1 MGLFLFLTGITGEST
16 DSVHP
21 SWIRCD
27 SASMPVF
34 RSIPSGAVDQQRT
47 KGETTLGDC
56 SISRQLDM
64 SSPKIML
71 ACAQG
76 VFYTA
81 VNLDFTTTIGGN
93 AENYLSFVFNN
104 AIITS
109 YSVSG
114 NDSGMPL
121 PSESMSLNFTGVS
134 MNYTQLNNETGAVVG
149 TVPVTFILGSKG
161 T

>member
-1 MGLFLFLTGITGEST
+1 MGLFLLLTGIKGEST
-16 DSVHP
+16 DAKHT

-34 RSIPSGAVDQQRT
+34 RSIPNGAVDQQRT

-76 VFYTA
+76 TFYTA

-93 AENYLSFVFNN
+93 AENYLTFVFNN
-104 AIITS
+104 AVITS

-121 PSESMSLNFTGVS
+121 PSESMSINFTGVA
-134 MNYTQLNNETGAVVG
+134 MTYMTINNDTGKATG
-149 TVPVTFILGSKG
+149 SVPVTFMLGSKG